1 MGWTYTSDYRGGGV
15 RAYLDAHFESEND
28 AGKWE
33 ILDSALV
40 QMRRYYAAMRW
51 TNKTKGEVRT
61 LALVCLVN
69 HVPRASD
76 GYTLGWK
83 DMSEDMEPVAIDCPL
98 RILDRLDP
106 PASDHARKW
115 REDVRTHHARR
126 RTRPKVG
133 DIFTLAAPM
142 TFTDGSVE
150 HRFRAERYGKRGIG
164 HRGLTTGTLYRIARI
179 STVDFTIES
188 EPATEAGSERD
199 APTQTS
205 LL

>member
-33 ILDSALV
+33 ILESALV

-83 DMSEDMEPVAIDCPL
+83 DMSEDMGPVVTDCPL
-98 RILDRLDP
+98 RILERFDP

-115 REDVRTHHARR
+115 REDVRSHHARR
-126 RTRPKVG
+126 RVRPKVG

-150 HRFRAERYGKRGIG
+150 RRFRAERYGKRGIA

-179 STVDFTIES
+179 ETVDFTIDS
-188 EPATEAGSERD
+188 EPGTEAASEQE
-199 APTQTS
+199 APAQTS

>member
-1 MGWTYTSDYRGGGV
+1 
-15 RAYLDAHFESEND
+15 
-28 AGKWE
+28 
-33 ILDSALV
+33 
-40 QMRRYYAAMRW
+40 MRRYYAAMRW

-61 LALVCLVN
+61 LALVGLVN

-83 DMSEDMEPVAIDCPL
+83 DMSEDMGPVVIDCPL

-115 REDVRTHHARR
+115 REDVRAHHARR
-126 RTRPKVG
+126 RARPKVG
-133 DIFTLAAPM
+133 DIFTLAEPM

-150 HRFRAERYGKRGIG
+150 QRFRAERYGKRGIA

-179 STVDFTIES
+179 ETVDLTVES
-188 EPATEAGSERD
+188 EPSAEAASEQDR
-199 APTQTS
+199 PTQTS

>member
-1 MGWTYTSDYRGGGV
+1 MGWTYTSDYRGGSV

-61 LALVCLVN
+61 L
-69 HVPRASD
+69 
-76 GYTLGWK
+76 LGWK
-83 DMSEDMEPVAIDCPL
+83 DMSEDMGPVAIDCPL

-179 STVDFTIES
+179 ETVDFTIES
-188 EPATEAGSERD
+188 EPAIEAGSERD